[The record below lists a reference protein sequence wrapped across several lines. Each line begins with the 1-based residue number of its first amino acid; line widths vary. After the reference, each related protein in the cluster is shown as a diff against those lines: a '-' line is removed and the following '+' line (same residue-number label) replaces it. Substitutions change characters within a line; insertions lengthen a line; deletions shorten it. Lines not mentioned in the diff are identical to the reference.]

1 MNIQARPRD
10 PLLSEAQ
17 AAEMLNVKPGTLS
30 VWRCTR
36 RYPLR
41 YVKVGRFVRYR
52 QSDIEAFLA
61 SRTVEVEAA

>member
-1 MNIQARPRD
+1 MNVQPHPRD

-36 RYPLR
+36 RYSLR
-41 YVKVGRFVRYR
+41 YVKVGRYVRYR
-52 QSDIEAFLA
+52 QSDIDAFLA
-61 SRTVEVEAA
+61 SRTVEVEAP